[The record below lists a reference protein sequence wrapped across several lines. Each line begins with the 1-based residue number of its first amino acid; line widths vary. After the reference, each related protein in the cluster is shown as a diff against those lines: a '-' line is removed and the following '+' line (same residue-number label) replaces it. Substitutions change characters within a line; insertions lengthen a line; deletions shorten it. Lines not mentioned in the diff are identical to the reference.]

1 MSAVISSSS
10 GFSSMGVCLFQVPNA
25 FD

>member
-10 GFSSMGVCLFQVPNA
+10 GFSSMGDRLFQEPNA